1 LLTGSKQLITAQ
13 AYDKYNNSI
22 TDVTYNWSKTGDI
35 GELSYSTASNTDLTA
50 SLKPGNGTIT
60 VTANQIQTT
69 TGNSIQKSVE
79 ITVAIKPQTGGQFV
93 FETIESPQKVNQV
106 FTATITAKD
115 FSGNIIADY
124 TGSAS
129 ISDSTGSLLPTSAG
143 PFISGIWKGE
153 VKILYA
159 NESVTI
165 SAIGTGLSGV
175 SNQFAVEGDK
185 KPLLRNIG
193 DALDKLSQLITG
205 KAGSGGGNVGV
216 GKGGSGAT
224 QQFIRTMAAGIAAGF
239 GLLGSAIAIGI
250 LSGKGLEAI
259 GRNPVAKGKVQ
270 LNMYLAIFSSIGVSV
285 MAVVAAL
292 IILG

>member
-1 LLTGSKQLITAQ
+1 
-13 AYDKYNNSI
+13 
-22 TDVTYNWSKTGDI
+22 
-35 GELSYSTASNTDLTA
+35 
-50 SLKPGNGTIT
+50 
-60 VTANQIQTT
+60 
-69 TGNSIQKSVE
+69 
-79 ITVAIKPQTGGQFV
+79 
-93 FETIESPQKVNQV
+93 